1 MREDAVVSGAVLSP
15 CSRYR
20 YRLWREWSPALPT
33 GVFVMLNPSTADA
46 SVGDPTI
53 RRCMQFARA
62 WGWGRIEVVNV
73 FAFRT
78 AYPRALVRAHGDGV
92 DVVGPSRDEGLVE
105 AFDRARVVVAAW
117 GANKLAHD
125 HARGV
130 LGLVPPGLEITCLG
144 RTQGGFPRHPLYLR
158 ADTPLSTFSMEPA

>member
-1 MREDAVVSGAVLSP
+1 MREDAVVSGAILSP

-20 YRLWREWSPALPT
+20 YRLWREWCPTLPT

-46 SVGDPTI
+46 SVDDPTI

-78 AYPRALVRAHGDGV
+78 AYPQALVQAHRGGL
-92 DVVGPSRDEGLVE
+92 DVVGPERDTGLSV

-117 GANKLAHD
+117 GANKLAHE

-130 LGLVPPGLEITCLG
+130 LSLVPPGLEITCLG
-144 RTQGGFPRHPLYLR
+144 KTQGGFPRHPLYMR
-158 ADTPLSTFSMEPA
+158 GDTPLSTFSMESL